1 MYCLQVVIAH
11 PSYKRPS
18 AEVIIE
24 HFRDEKTARIRL
36 NEIKLQYIE
45 DFNIDKASGEF
56 ATCQEDEDEFATC
69 QEDEYVT
76 IEEFDKLVES
86 GKLYDI
92 VYRDSYMDQN
102 PFEYKITKIVF
113 S

>member
-18 AEVIIE
+18 AEVIVE
-24 HFRDEKTARIRL
+24 HFRDEKTAKFRL

-45 DFNIDKASGEF
+45 DFDINKASGEF
-56 ATCQEDEDEFATC
+56 ATCQED
-69 QEDEYVT
+69 EDEYVT

-92 VYRDSYMDQN
+92 VYGDSYMDQS
-102 PFEYKITKIVF
+102 PFEYKIIAIQVAAE
-113 S
+113 

>member
-24 HFRDEKTARIRL
+24 HFRDEKTAKIRL

-56 ATCQEDEDEFATC
+56 ASCQEDEDEY
-69 QEDEYVT
+69 EYVT

-102 PFEYKITKIVF
+102 PFEYKITKIELN
-113 S
+113 

>member
-18 AEVIIE
+18 AEVIVE
-24 HFRDEKTARIRL
+24 HFRDEKTAKFRL

-56 ATCQEDEDEFATC
+56 ATCQEDE
-69 QEDEYVT
+69 YVT
-76 IEEFDKLVES
+76 IEEFDKLEKFKAVPVTV
-86 GKLYDI
+86 GFTI
-92 VYRDSYMDQN
+92 R
-102 PFEYKITKIVF
+102 
-113 S
+113 

>member
-24 HFRDEKTARIRL
+24 HFRDEKTAKFRL
-36 NEIKLQYIE
+36 NEIKLQYIL
-45 DFNIDKASGEF
+45 DLNIDKASGEF
-56 ATCQEDEDEFATC
+56 
-69 QEDEYVT
+69 VT

-92 VYRDSYMDQN
+92 VYRDSYMDQK
-102 PFEYKITKIVF
+102 PFEYKIIKIELN
-113 S
+113 